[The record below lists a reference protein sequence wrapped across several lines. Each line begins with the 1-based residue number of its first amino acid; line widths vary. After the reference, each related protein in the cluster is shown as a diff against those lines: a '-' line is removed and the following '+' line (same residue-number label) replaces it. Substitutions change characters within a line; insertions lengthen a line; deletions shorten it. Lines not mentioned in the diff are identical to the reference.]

1 MGTIG
6 SNLGIEEFEMSD
18 YHTDV
23 EIEIA
28 AILDRL
34 GCEMLAASKRLRV
47 APYTSVDEFIKQ
59 SRRTIR
65 QLCIAGD
72 TLLTGQPDA
81 ALALLRSI
89 DVPEIDFN
97 NADENIEPNF

>member
-1 MGTIG
+1 M
-6 SNLGIEEFEMSD
+6 NND
-18 YHTDV
+18 QTDV

-28 AILDRL
+28 GILDRL
-34 GCEMLAASKRLRV
+34 GCEMLAASKRLRF
-47 APYTSVDEFIKQ
+47 APYVSVNEFVKQ

-65 QLCIAGD
+65 QLCIAGE

-81 ALALLRSI
+81 ALALLRTI

-97 NADENIEPNF
+97 DADENLEPHF